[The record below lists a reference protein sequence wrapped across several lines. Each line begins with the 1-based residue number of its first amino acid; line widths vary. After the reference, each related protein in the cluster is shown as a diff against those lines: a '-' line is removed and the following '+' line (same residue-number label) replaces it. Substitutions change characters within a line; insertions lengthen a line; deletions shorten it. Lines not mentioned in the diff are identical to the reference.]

1 MPDMDYRRLLG
12 RIKEKGLTQ
21 KALAELIGV
30 SEGQM
35 CQKLAGRYLFKQS
48 EIRNMCDVLD
58 ISQADIGIYFFS
70 PKS

>member
-1 MPDMDYRRLLG
+1 MPGMDYSKLLG
-12 RIKEKGLTQ
+12 RIKERGMTQ
-21 KALAELIGV
+21 KSVAEKIGV

-48 EIRNMCDVLD
+48 EIRAMCEVLG
-58 ISQADIGIYFFS
+58 ITQTQIGEYFFS